1 MNDQSEEQETTDGV
15 SRAGLA
21 VLLGAVLIAGGAIGY
36 NVLSTSKAS
45 GPEIAQPAGPPTIDS
60 LKAAAEADPL
70 NSGAWQELGFAYY
83 ETEQYDEAAK
93 AYRQAIE
100 GDRDNAVLW
109 SSMGEARLLASDA
122 VQMPGDAVSA
132 FEKALELDPT
142 DARARYFMAVRKD
155 LADDHEGAIDDW
167 LALLKDTPAG
177 APWEG
182 NLIQTIEQVGKVHN
196 ISVEAKLAA
205 VAKDR
210 PKAPEITAGNAIPG
224 PSKEQIAAAS
234 AIAPGEQRDM
244 AVGMVESLEGKLKA
258 NPKNPD
264 GWVMLM
270 RSRMTLGEPDKASK
284 ALKDSV
290 AANPDQADR
299 LRKEAAA
306 LGIS

>member
-1 MNDQSEEQETTDGV
+1 MDDQKEHKNSTATV
-15 SRAGLA
+15 SRVGLA

-36 NVLSTSKAS
+36 NVLSTGKTAE
-45 GPEIAQPAGPPTIDS
+45 PQVATETEPPTIDS

-70 NSGAWQELGFAYY
+70 NAGAWQELGFAYY
-83 ETEQYDEAAK
+83 QTEQYEESAT

-100 GDRDNAVLW
+100 SDKDNAVLW

-122 VQMPGDAVSA
+122 VQMPADAVSA
-132 FEKALELDPT
+132 FEKALALDST
-142 DARARYFMAVRKD
+142 DARARYFLAVRKD
-155 LADDHEGAIDDW
+155 LAEDHEGAINDW
-167 LALLKDTPAG
+167 VALLKDTPAG
-177 APWEG
+177 APWEK
-182 NLIQTIEQVGKVHN
+182 NLVQTIEQVGKIHN
-196 ISVEAKLAA
+196 IPVKAKLAEA
-205 VAKDR
+205 TKGR
-210 PKAPEITAGNAIPG
+210 PKAPAMTAGNAIPG
-224 PSKEQIAAAS
+224 PSKDQIAAAS

-244 AVGMVESLEGKLKA
+244 AVGMVESLEGKLKT

-270 RSRMTLGEPDKASK
+270 RSRMTLGEPEKASK

-290 AANPDQADR
+290 AANPDQAER